1 MGCQLREH
9 AAERHYQRP
18 QPKMCFLNATFLR
31 LASRLRASSCEVVPG
46 QPVDATPAVFKCF
59 LQKDVFSD
67 LWERY
72 STYSHVESDLM
83 RCFESRALVREIGCA
98 LGKARNVFHLKE
110 VLH

>member
-1 MGCQLREH
+1 VTLAIVPGS
-9 AAERHYQRP
+9 RP
-18 QPKMCFLNATFLR
+18 TQKLSPPGP
-31 LASRLRASSCEVVPG
+31 ASAWETVPG
-46 QPVDATPAVFKCF
+46 QPVDATPAAFKCF